1 MELNID
7 GSRGAGGLTSIRGG
21 NGLGTSG
28 MTSIRGGNGLG
39 PNARVAGLRGILG
52 SRADGLLTAWRG
64 VAEKY

>member
-1 MELNID
+1 
-7 GSRGAGGLTSIRGG
+7 
-21 NGLGTSG
+21 

-39 PNARVAGLRGILG
+39 PNARVAGLRGILD